1 MKCIFFNGDIM
12 ELEIVKNAFLE
23 IDKISTLKNHID
35 KLVKKEIDENKING
49 GLEIDI
55 SYQDLSGN
63 ECFKSIPFTF
73 EMELD
78 DILVDDISLKYVNV
92 YVVEGQG
99 ISVDYTLT
107 VVYNMEDAKEI
118 EIIQLDDIESS
129 PQEDAFEK
137 PIEEVELEEKA
148 EQIEKIKENISKDYE
163 NKLADNLSKREEN
176 KIEIITSKG
185 KENELDFLRFFDDSM
200 ASYFSVKTLLCPSEE
215 MLNSIAKEYK
225 VPMDDLLKGYDKA
238 NGKVTFRLTS

>member
-1 MKCIFFNGDIM
+1 M
-12 ELEIVKNAFLE
+12 ELEIIKNAFLE

-35 KLVKKEIDENKING
+35 KLVKKDIDGNKING

-78 DILVDDISLKYVNV
+78 DILVDDISLKSVNV

-99 ISVDYTLT
+99 ISVDYTLA
-107 VVYNMEDAKEI
+107 VAYNMEDAKEI
-118 EIIQLDDIESS
+118 EIIQLDDIDPSE
-129 PQEDAFEK
+129 EEVFDK
-137 PIEEVELEEKA
+137 PIEKVEPEEVS
-148 EQIEKIKENISKDYE
+148 EQLEKIKEDISKDYE

-185 KENELDFLRFFDDSM
+185 KENELDFLRFFDDSV
-200 ASYFSVKTLLCPSEE
+200 ASYFSIKTLLCTSEE
-215 MLNSIAKEYK
+215 MLNTIAKEYK
-225 VPMDDLLKGYDKA
+225 VPMDDLLKGYDKE